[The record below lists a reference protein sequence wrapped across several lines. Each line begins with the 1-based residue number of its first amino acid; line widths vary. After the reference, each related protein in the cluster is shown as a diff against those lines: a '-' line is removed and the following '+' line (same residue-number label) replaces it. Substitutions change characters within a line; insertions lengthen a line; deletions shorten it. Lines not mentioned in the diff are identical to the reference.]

1 MLDKIEKDMLNKG
14 IMPEK
19 SVLIGLSGGADS
31 VALTYIMHKL
41 SEKYGFMV
49 YTAHLNHML
58 RGKDADK
65 DEEFCRE
72 FAKNLGITHYEKSV
86 DISKISHKTG
96 DSEEVAGRNA
106 RYDFF
111 MEIMENVGIELCAT
125 AHHKNDCAETVI
137 MNFLRGSGISGLK
150 GIPYKRDNFIRP
162 LLCVCRDDIEE
173 FCKCEGLSYVT
184 DKTNSET
191 KYTRNKIRNLLIPYL
206 KKEYNPNLV
215 DTITQNAEVIAY
227 DNDYLDL
234 VAEREFKAI
243 DNNAIEISRIED
255 MHIAIAMRV
264 VRKMIEKITG
274 LTDISARHIKDI
286 LSLKDTGKSLCI
298 KDDVVARVEYGK
310 LIIDRYEGDCED
322 FFYKVKIGESVR
334 IDELGY
340 TVTVERAESIN
351 EKGKWI
357 SYMTLPD
364 GVNEITIRNRR
375 DGDTFKPKGMN
386 GTKKVKEYMINEKIP
401 RNMRSRTGIVEVD
414 GQIGW
419 IIGHREDA
427 RFSFNGNGIKI
438 SVSY

>member
-31 VALTYIMHKL
+31 VALTYIIHKL
-41 SEKYGFMV
+41 SLKYGFRV

-58 RGKDADK
+58 RGEDADR
-65 DEEFCRE
+65 DAIFCCE
-72 FAKNLGITHYEKSV
+72 FAKSLGIPHYEKSV
-86 DISKISHKTG
+86 NVSSVSQETRE
-96 DSEEVAGRNA
+96 SEEVAGRNA
-106 RYDFF
+106 RYNFF
-111 MEIMENVGIELCAT
+111 NEIMENVGIELCAT

-150 GIPYKRDNFIRP
+150 GIPYKRDKFIRP
-162 LLCVCRDDIEE
+162 MLGISREEIEK
-173 FCKCEGLSYVT
+173 FCQDNGLSYVT

-206 KKEYNPNLV
+206 QKEYNPNLV
-215 DTITQNAEVIAY
+215 DTITQNAEVIGY
-227 DNDYLDL
+227 DNDYLDKI
-234 VAEREFKAI
+234 ADEEFKRI
-243 DNNAIEISRIED
+243 ENNSIEISRLEN

-286 LSLKDTGKSLCI
+286 LSLKDTGKSICV
-298 KDDVVARVEYGK
+298 KDDVVARVEYGR
-310 LIIDRYEGDCED
+310 LIIDHYEKECES
-322 FFYKVKIGESVR
+322 FSYNINIGERVR

-340 TVTVERAESIN
+340 TVTVEPVTSIN
-351 EKGKWI
+351 EKGKWV
-357 SYMTLPD
+357 SYMTLPEGD
-364 GVNEITIRNRR
+364 SEIIIRNRR
-375 DGDTFKPKGMN
+375 EGDIFKPKGMD
-386 GTKKVKEYMINEKIP
+386 GTKKVKDYMINKKIP
-401 RNMRSRTGIVEVD
+401 RAMRSRTGIIEINGEIAWV
-414 GQIGW
+414 IGY
-419 IIGHREDA
+419 REDD